1 MKTRIVLASSSPR
14 RAELLRMFDLPFE
27 IVPPDLTE
35 AGFYVSVPR
44 ALASV
49 LAVGKAQIVAEEYPI
64 SIIISA
70 DTVVELDGQDLG
82 KPRNANDARR
92 ILSRLSGRTHTVH
105 TGLAVIY
112 MGEMLRDVVST
123 KVTFRELSEEEIE
136 AYIASGEPEDKAGAY
151 AIQGRASAFV
161 EKIEGD
167 YFAVVGLPIAKL
179 REFLKQFD
187 IDMVCGMKAE

>member
-1 MKTRIVLASSSPR
+1 MNTRIVLASSSPR
-14 RAELLRMFDLPFE
+14 RAELLKMFDLPFE

-49 LAVGKAQIVAEEYPI
+49 LAVGKAQIVAEDYPV
-64 SIIISA
+64 SVVISA

-82 KPRNANDARR
+82 KPRTPADAKR
-92 ILSRLSGRTHTVH
+92 ILARLSGRTHTVH
-105 TGLAVIY
+105 TGLAVLC
-112 MGEMLRDVVST
+112 MGELQRDVIST
-123 KVTFRELSEEEIE
+123 KVTFRELTEEEID
-136 AYIASGEPEDKAGAY
+136 AYIATGEPEDKAGAY

-167 YFAVVGLPIAKL
+167 YFAVVGLPICRL
-179 REFLKQFD
+179 QQFLKELD
-187 IDMVCGMKAE
+187 IDLMCGKQG